1 MRLLVIHLCELCV
14 SFTYNSDLELFNE
27 FFVFLNVGLVLVG
40 GDEGD
45 SDGDRPVG
53 LLQRDVDLL
62 LELLH
67 VQADLVTVLHQREVD
82 VADHRLET
90 LQSLLRLVFLFYHI

>member
-1 MRLLVIHLCELCV
+1 
-14 SFTYNSDLELFNE
+14 
-27 FFVFLNVGLVLVG
+27 
-40 GDEGD
+40 
-45 SDGDRPVG
+45 
-53 LLQRDVDLL
+53 
-62 LELLH
+62 